1 MNFIHTLKIMG
12 KTKQLFEHM
21 REHELSAQWQEQE
34 YLLYTLLRQNKL
46 TNKNKKNGKHKNY

>member
-1 MNFIHTLKIMG
+1 MG

-34 YLLYTLLRQNKL
+34 YLLYTLLHQNKL